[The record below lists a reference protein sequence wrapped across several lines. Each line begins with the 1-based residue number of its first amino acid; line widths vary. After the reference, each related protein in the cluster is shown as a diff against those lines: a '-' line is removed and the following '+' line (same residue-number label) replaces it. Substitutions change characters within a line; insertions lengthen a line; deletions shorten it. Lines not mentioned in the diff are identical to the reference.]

1 MWEFRKITA
10 IEEPVFN
17 NVLER
22 FYNLGLDGLVR
33 ENIQNSLDG
42 KLQESN
48 LPVEV
53 RIKTGNIP
61 VSEIPGIEEIKKHI
75 ESLRGENSYT
85 KETIAHMKKEMKKEI
100 VPFISF

>member
-53 RIKTGNIP
+53 KIKTGNIP

-75 ESLRGENSYT
+75 
-85 KETIAHMKKEMKKEI
+85 
-100 VPFISF
+100 V

>member
-22 FYNLGLDGLVR
+22 FYNLGLDGVVL
-33 ENIQNSLDG
+33 ENIQNSLDA
-42 KLQESN
+42 KLPESN

-53 RIKTGNIP
+53 KIKTGDISA
-61 VSEIPGIEEIKKHI
+61 SEIPGIDEIKRHI
-75 ESLRGENSYT
+75 RSLIGGIPIRWKYRIIRSD
-85 KETIAHMKKEMKKEI
+85 
-100 VPFISF
+100 

>member
-1 MWEFRKITA
+1 MWEFRKITT

-42 KLQESN
+42 KLKGSN
-48 LPVEV
+48 MPVEV
-53 RIKTGNIP
+53 KIKTGDIP
-61 VSEIPGIEEIKKHI
+61 ESEIP
-75 ESLRGENSYT
+75 
-85 KETIAHMKKEMKKEI
+85 
-100 VPFISF
+100 